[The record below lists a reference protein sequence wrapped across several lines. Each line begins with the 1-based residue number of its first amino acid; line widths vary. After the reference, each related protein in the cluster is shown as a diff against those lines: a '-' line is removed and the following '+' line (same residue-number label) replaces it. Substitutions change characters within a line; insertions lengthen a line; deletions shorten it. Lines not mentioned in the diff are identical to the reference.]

1 VDWGQPVLVVGSG
14 SFGKYISQLDL
25 EFDQYG
31 VITAWVHSPSAS
43 ELRPNVTIPHS
54 RGSLNG
60 LLFNDQGNDAHILT
74 TSYAEA
80 ASVEVRTRCAFALLI
95 LL

>member
-43 ELRPNVTIPHS
+43 ELRPNVTIPHPHAVHS
-54 RGSLNG
+54 MV
-60 LLFNDQGNDAHILT
+60 FNDQGDDAHILT